1 MSDTKYYYGV
11 GRRKAC
17 TARAKIFD
25 NKELEIIINGK
36 KIEDYFPAYYQLT
49 LTEMLDKVGVK
60 EARIELFIRGGG
72 VTGQSDAAR
81 LAIAN
86 ALLKKDDEAYRPAIR
101 DNDYNTTDIRKVLP
115 KQAGKP
121 KARKSRQW
129 VKR

>member
-1 MSDTKYYYGV
+1 MSETKYFYGV

-17 TARAKIFD
+17 TARAKVYEAT
-25 NKELEIIINGK
+25 ELTVFVNGK
-36 KIEDYFPAYYQLT
+36 KLEEYFPSFYQLT
-49 LTEMLDKVGVK
+49 ITEMLSKVGLK
-60 EARIELFIRGGG
+60 DAKIELFINGGG

-86 ALLKKDDEAYRPAIR
+86 ALLKKDDEGFRPAIR
-101 DNDYNTTDIRKVLP
+101 ANGYNTTDIRKVLA
-115 KQAGKP
+115 KQAGRP

>member
-1 MSDTKYYYGV
+1 MSASKYFYGV

-17 TARAKIFD
+17 TARAKIYEGSD
-25 NKELEIIINGK
+25 LEVIVNGK
-36 KIEDYFPAYYQLT
+36 KLEDYFPAHYKAT
-49 LTEMLDKVGVK
+49 ITEMLDRLDLTG
-60 EARIELFIRGGG
+60 ARIELFIRGGG

-86 ALLKKDDEAYRPAIR
+86 ALLKKDDAAYRPTIR
-101 DNDYNTTDIRKVLP
+101 QHDYNTTDMRKVLP
-115 KQAGKP
+115 KQPGKP